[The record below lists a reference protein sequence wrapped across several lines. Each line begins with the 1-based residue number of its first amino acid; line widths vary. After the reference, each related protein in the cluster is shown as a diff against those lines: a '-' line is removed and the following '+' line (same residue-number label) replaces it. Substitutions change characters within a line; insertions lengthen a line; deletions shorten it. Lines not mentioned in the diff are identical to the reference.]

1 MGRPRVELA
10 NFDHVYR
17 YYERHRQNRVFA
29 LIMHVLFAR
38 VYRCDVSYEP
48 GAEDAI
54 REALAAENRL
64 ILSPN
69 HTTAD
74 DQYVIV
80 SVVQKLHALRP
91 LRGTTF
97 IPSEPSL
104 FTRRG
109 VAGRMLRRG
118 VDGLGAVP
126 TFRLEDLRRAGV
138 ERTPEIE
145 DQHRRSME
153 RASDAQVAKLL
164 HGECMAGFWE
174 GTRNRTDYRVVQP
187 LKKGIAH
194 TVIEAAEQVPVL
206 LVPMGFYYGGE
217 PADYRHPDLP
227 GRHRPLVRV
236 GVPIPVTTSSTDEL
250 IALLHPAMQL
260 CVDHV
265 VARTA
270 AALHPVPE
278 VSRGA

>member
-1 MGRPRVELA
+1 MGRPEVELG
-10 NFDHVYR
+10 NFEHVYR
-17 YYERHRQNRVFA
+17 YYEGHHQSRVFA
-29 LIMHVLFAR
+29 RVMHALFAR
-38 VYRCDVSYEP
+38 VYRCDISYEP
-48 GAEDAI
+48 GAEDSI
-54 REALAAENRL
+54 REALAGEGRL

-80 SVVQKLHALRP
+80 SVVEKLRALRP

-104 FTRRG
+104 FTRKG
-109 VAGRMLRRG
+109 FAGEMLRRG

-138 ERTPEIE
+138 EQTPEIE
-145 DQHRRSME
+145 DLHRRSME
-153 RASDAQVAKLL
+153 RASDAQVAKLVR
-164 HGECMAGFWE
+164 GECMAGFWE
-174 GTRNRTDYRVVQP
+174 GTRNRSDYRVVQP

-206 LVPMGFYYGGE
+206 LVPMGFSYGGE
-217 PADYRHPDLP
+217 PDDYRHPVLP
-227 GRHRPLVRV
+227 RRHRPLVHV
-236 GVPIPVTTSSTDEL
+236 GVPIPVATTSADEL
-250 IALLHPAMQL
+250 TALLHPAIQQ

-265 VARTA
+265 VARIA
-270 AALHPVPE
+270 
-278 VSRGA
+278 